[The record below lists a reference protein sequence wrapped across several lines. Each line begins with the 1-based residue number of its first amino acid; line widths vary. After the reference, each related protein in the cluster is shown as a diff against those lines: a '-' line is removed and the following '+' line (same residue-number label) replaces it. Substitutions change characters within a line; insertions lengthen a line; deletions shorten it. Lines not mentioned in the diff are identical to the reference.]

1 MKVTV
6 LGSSSALPT
15 SQRYPSAHVL
25 TAHGRMFLI
34 DCGEGTQMQLRK
46 CSIRFG
52 RINDI
57 FISHL
62 HGDHVFGLYGLLSTF
77 NLMGR
82 TNPIRLHAPA
92 NYDLLLRSH
101 LSDFDIH
108 LNFEIVFVP
117 LQGNDPAI
125 VYEDKHLTVAAFPLK
140 HRIQAYGFVF
150 REKPADSNIIKEK
163 IEEYSIPSYRIPGI
177 KKGQDFVNDEGMV
190 IKNDEITV
198 PPPKPLS
205 YAYCSDTMYFARLS
219 SFVKSVD
226 LLYHEATFDGSME
239 KLARKVM
246 HSTTLDAAKTAL
258 KANAGTL
265 MIGHFSAR
273 YDDVTSLVE
282 EARTIFPSTIPAID
296 GNTYNIKELS
306 AGKQP

>member
-1 MKVTV
+1 
-6 LGSSSALPT
+6 
-15 SQRYPSAHVL
+15 
-25 TAHGRMFLI
+25 MFLI

-125 VYEDKHLTVAAFPLK
+125 VYEDKHLTVVAFPLK

-150 REKPADSNIIKEK
+150 REKPADRNIIKEK

-198 PPPKPLS
+198 PPPQPLS

-219 SFVKSVD
+219 SFVKGVD

-296 GNTYNIKELS
+296 GNTYNVKELS
-306 AGKQP
+306 TGKQP

>member
-15 SQRYPSAHVL
+15 SRRYPSAHVL
-25 TAHGRMFLI
+25 TVHERMFLI
-34 DCGEGTQMQLRK
+34 DCGEGTQMQLRR

-52 RINDI
+52 KINDI

-62 HGDHVFGLYGLLSTF
+62 HGDHMFGLYGLLSTF

-117 LQGNDPAI
+117 LQSNDPTI

-140 HRIQAYGFVF
+140 HRIQSYGFVF
-150 REKPADSNIIKEK
+150 REKPADRNIIKEK

-219 SFVKSVD
+219 SFVKGVD

-296 GNTYNIKELS
+296 GNTYSIKELS